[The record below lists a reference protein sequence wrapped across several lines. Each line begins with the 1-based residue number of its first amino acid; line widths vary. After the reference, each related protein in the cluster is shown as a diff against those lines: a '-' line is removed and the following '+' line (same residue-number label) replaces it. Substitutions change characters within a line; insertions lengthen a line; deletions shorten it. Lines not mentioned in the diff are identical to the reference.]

1 MAGANR
7 VGVDSKRSAQ
17 QAKPA
22 YAGNRFYFG
31 AEIFMLEYFRHL
43 SIILLVIKKDA
54 NNGKKSIT

>member
-7 VGVDSKRSAQ
+7 VCIYSKCSAQ

-22 YAGNRFYFG
+22 YAGNRFYFR

-43 SIILLVIKKDA
+43 SVILLVLKKDA
-54 NNGKKSIT
+54 NNGKKLIT